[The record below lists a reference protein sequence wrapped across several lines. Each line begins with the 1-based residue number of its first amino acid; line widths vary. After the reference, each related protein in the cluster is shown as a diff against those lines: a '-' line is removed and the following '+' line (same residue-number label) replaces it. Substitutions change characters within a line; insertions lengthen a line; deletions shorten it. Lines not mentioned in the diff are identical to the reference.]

1 MIVYVSVTNANTER
15 INPMTYLESAEEVT
29 ISKSRAFKEI
39 CDHGLKE
46 DWQDFL
52 MYAITLES
60 TKVDREG
67 YIVEMEAT
75 TVLHWLG
82 Y

>member
-1 MIVYVSVTNANTER
+1 
-15 INPMTYLESAEEVT
+15 MTYYESAEEVT
-29 ISKSRAFKEI
+29 ISKARAFKEI
-39 CDHGLKE
+39 CDHGAKE
-46 DWQDFL
+46 DWQEFL
-52 MYAITLES
+52 MHAITLKS
-60 TKVDREG
+60 TKVNDEG